1 MSLKVGIAGFGTIG
15 AAVGRRLVAGM
26 EGMSLE
32 AVTSGGR
39 EKARASLSAMGAPD
53 IPIVTPQELAERCDI
68 IVECAPT
75 AAFMEIAVP
84 ALTAG
89 RQVVTVSAAALI
101 EHMEVVDLARAHGG
115 RIIMATG
122 ALLGFDAVRAAAK
135 GEIDSVTMITKK
147 PPKSLVGAPHLDVLG
162 VDVMTLT
169 EPTLLL
175 DGSAREGARGFPANV
190 NVAAALALAG
200 IGPDRTSLQIWA
212 WPGLERNTHT
222 IKVDADSARFEMTI
236 ENVPSVEKPGTGRIT
251 ALSMIAALEGLTSP
265 LKVGS

>member
-1 MSLKVGIAGFGTIG
+1 MSYRVGIAGFGTIG

-26 EGMSLE
+26 DGLRLE

-39 EKARASLSAMGAPD
+39 EKAQAALTAMGSDAAV
-53 IPIVTPQELAERCDI
+53 VTPQELADRCDI

-75 AAFMEIAVP
+75 AAFMAVAVP
-84 ALTAG
+84 AMQAG
-89 RQVVTVSAAALI
+89 RQMVTVSAAALI
-101 EHMEVVDLARAHGG
+101 EHMEVVDLARANGG

-135 GEIDSVTMITKK
+135 GEIFSVTMITRK
-147 PPKSLVGAPHLDVLG
+147 PPKSLVGAPHLEVLG
-162 VDVMTLT
+162 IDVMALT

-175 DGSAREGARGFPANV
+175 DGTAREGARGFPANV

-212 WPGLERNTHT
+212 VPGLERNTHT